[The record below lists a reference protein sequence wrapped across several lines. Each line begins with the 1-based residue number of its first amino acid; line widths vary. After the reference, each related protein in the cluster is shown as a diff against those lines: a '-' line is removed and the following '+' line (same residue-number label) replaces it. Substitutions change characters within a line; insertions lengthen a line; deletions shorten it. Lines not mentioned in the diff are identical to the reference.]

1 MYSVPIVYNNGP
13 PVLYNAGAPVV
24 YNVGPPLAY
33 KPVVYAPPAAYG
45 GPVVNAPPVQPVV
58 RTQAVALSAGQVL
71 GNITQRNGLS
81 CDCFFVG
88 EAVSAPGADGKK
100 VVAQVTSVSAAGM
113 VVNTGSGSK
122 EFNPSEVITH
132 VSKLLGAPF
141 YIA

>member
-1 MYSVPIVYNNGP
+1 
-13 PVLYNAGAPVV
+13 
-24 YNVGPPLAY
+24 
-33 KPVVYAPPAAYG
+33 
-45 GPVVNAPPVQPVV
+45 VVNAPPVQPVV
-58 RTQAVALSAGQVL
+58 RTQAVRAAVALSVGHQAW
-71 GNITQRNGLS
+71 NGLS

-100 VVAQVTSVSAAGM
+100 VVAQITSVSAAE
-113 VVNTGSGSK
+113 VFVNTGNGSK